1 MQCYVSDRVVGFGG
15 AVDCGNLRRFGAK
28 VFLTLCNM
36 TKTSKEKVQAFRA
49 KLSDV
54 KKKEIR
60 EKDRLHKASERSKRS
75 KKQIAIDREKA
86 RISMRKLRALR
97 KSQVKQS
104 EVPNNGDP
112 EEISSPS
119 KTAYGSNLS
128 LYKAVSRAKL
138 ALPKSPRKKKAV
150 VRKLAKSFGIAED
163 KNKVIRGT
171 PALINEAKERVIE
184 FYQRDDISCMTP
196 GRKDFINVTNDDGTK
211 SKVQRRYLLYSI
223 RECFEL
229 FQADNVDLLPITD
242 FMVCDIGNSECVNRK
257 CSICT
262 HKVETLL
269 ATTDED
275 TLSEPLQYHQWIRDS
290 EGKMIKR
297 CIEDSTVNDALKA
310 LTVMSPKYL
319 FHCYVKKKQSTYF
332 RMLLDN
338 ASDTE
343 VLLQVDFSENY
354 SIIHQNEVQS
364 AHWSHDQVT
373 LFTACF
379 WYKDKVKSYVIVSDY
394 MTHDK
399 YAVAQFV
406 NVLVDELKSFAPNV
420 RILNI
425 FSDGAAQH
433 FKQRFTL
440 SLATTAPVPINWHF
454 FATSHGKGAVN
465 GIGGTVKRNVF
476 DGVRA
481 GRFDPID
488 AKSFSECA
496 RDVSGK
502 TTILFISRNDIEN
515 KKKDLDILWNGIEK
529 LPDIHKLHCIRAQ
542 QPFVAKISLIS
553 EEEGSLFA
561 FKTEAF
567 HDVNPTVT
575 PTENSKEP
583 VCHIKCENWY
593 AVDWP
598 RFQYWFIGR
607 TISVEED
614 KIKFQFLHQ
623 KNPELNQFEEVNDIA
638 YADPDNIFYCLSEPP
653 YPMSSTR
660 SRYLKIS
667 LLLVILYGC
676 ETWTLTL
683 REEQKLRVFEN
694 KVLRKIFG
702 AKRDEVTG
710 EWRKLHNAELHAF
723 FSSPDIMRNIKFRR
737 LKWAGYVARM
747 GESRNAYRVLVGR
760 PEGKRPLGRSRR
772 RWEDNIKMDLRA
784 VGYDDRDWINLA

>member
-1 MQCYVSDRVVGFGG
+1 MSLER
-15 AVDCGNLRRFGAK
+15 
-28 VFLTLCNM
+28 LCNM
-36 TKTSKEKVQAFRA
+36 AKTSKEKVQAFRA

-75 KKQIAIDREKA
+75 KKQIAIDREKV

-150 VRKLAKSFGIAED
+150 VRKLAKSFGITED

-171 PALINEAKERVIE
+171 SALIKEAKECVIE

-211 SKVQRRYLLYSI
+211 NKVQRHYLLYSI

-229 FQADNVDLLPITD
+229 FQADNV
-242 FMVCDIGNSECVNRK
+242 
-257 CSICT
+257 
-262 HKVETLL
+262 

-290 EGKMIKR
+290 EGKMIKC

-319 FHCYVKKKQSTYF
+319 FHCYVKKKQSAYF

-454 FATSHGKGAVN
+454 FATSHGKGAVD

-488 AKSFSECA
+488 ARSFSECA

-502 TTILFISRNDIEN
+502 TTILFISKNNIEN
-515 KKKDLDILWNGIEK
+515 KKKDLDILWNGTEK

-542 QPFVAKISLIS
+542 QPFVAKISVIS

-583 VCHIKCENWY
+583 LCHIKCENWY

-667 LLLVILYGC
+667 NCDFKNIK
-676 ETWTLTL
+676 TLFVN
-683 REEQKLRVFEN
+683 RN
-694 KVLRKIFG
+694 KV
-702 AKRDEVTG
+702 
-710 EWRKLHNAELHAF
+710 
-723 FSSPDIMRNIKFRR
+723 
-737 LKWAGYVARM
+737 
-747 GESRNAYRVLVGR
+747 
-760 PEGKRPLGRSRR
+760 
-772 RWEDNIKMDLRA
+772 
-784 VGYDDRDWINLA
+784 